1 MHNIQNY
8 TCECPKQDVCEQK
21 KNMKGREMSSSSK
34 YYMGP
39 SWHIFE
45 HYSLYIITD
54 KNSVSLSTVAGC
66 TPQAYLAVVPLLGVG
81 AIE

>member
-1 MHNIQNY
+1 MCVQNKMY
-8 TCECPKQDVCEQK
+8 VNR
-21 KNMKGREMSSSSK
+21 KNMKGKEMSSSSK

-66 TPQAYLAVVPLLGVG
+66 TPQAYLAVVVDPVG
-81 AIE
+81 ATAPALPPPG